1 VGAVVTAV
9 SRSPGHTVVKDRQD
23 SIRLV
28 AGLGVDGDAHQGET
42 VQHSYSARKHPGA
55 PNLRQVHL
63 IHAELHEDLAAA
75 GFEIAAGTMGENVT
89 TRGIELLRLP
99 AGTRLRLG
107 AAAVVEL
114 TGLRT
119 PCRHLDGIQRG
130 LRKAVLEK
138 DAAGTVTG
146 RAGVMGV
153 VVTGGEVRPGDAI
166 VVEAP
171 DAPHR
176 PLTPV

>member
-1 VGAVVTAV
+1 
-9 SRSPGHTVVKDRQD
+9 
-23 SIRLV
+23 
-28 AGLGVDGDAHQGET
+28 
-42 VQHSYSARKHPGA
+42 
-55 PNLRQVHL
+55 
-63 IHAELHEDLAAA
+63 
-75 GFEIAAGTMGENVT
+75 MGENVT
-89 TRGIELLRLP
+89 TRGVELLRLP

-166 VVEAP
+166 VVKVP